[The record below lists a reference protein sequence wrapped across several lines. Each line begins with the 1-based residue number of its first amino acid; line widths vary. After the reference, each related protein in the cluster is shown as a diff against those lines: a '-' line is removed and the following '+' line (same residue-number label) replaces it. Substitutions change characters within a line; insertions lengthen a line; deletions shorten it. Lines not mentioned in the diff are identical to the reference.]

1 MAWAAAHGQR
11 ARNAKPEGPTD
22 GRHFKPTP
30 MLRGTMYASQTQW
43 VNPLGSTRAGSG
55 AVPSRGPRGQLAN
68 GTTPGSANLV
78 IELFAQLTNE
88 QE

>member
-22 GRHFKPTP
+22 GRHFKPTL

-55 AVPSRGPRGQLAN
+55 AVPAEVLVANWQTARLPGQRTL
-68 GTTPGSANLV
+68 
-78 IELFAQLTNE
+78 
-88 QE
+88 